1 MRCWSDAFDGRAA
14 DVTENR
20 LRRGLYLPPFGP
32 FGDPNTVV
40 DLAVRAEAAGWDG
53 VFLWDHVVSDASP
66 ISDSWTMLGAM
77 AVATQRILLGPTVTP
92 LPRRRPW
99 VVARQASTVSR
110 ISGGRLVLGA
120 GLGSDESGDFSR
132 FGEQTDQ
139 VARAAMLEEGLGIL
153 REIWSGEPVEHTGTD
168 YEVHLEAA
176 EREPHPI
183 PVWIASST
191 RHPGVL
197 RRAADYD
204 GIFPISDHTL
214 GPGEVADIVDALRG
228 AGVEPNHR
236 YDVAISGNASVAW
249 ERPNPDGVD
258 LTALAEAGATWWM
271 ESLIHF
277 DPLALSLEVV
287 DAGPP

>member
-1 MRCWSDAFDGRAA
+1 MGGS
-14 DVTENR
+14 R
-20 LRRGLYLPPFGP
+20 LRRGVYLPPFGP
-32 FGDPNTVV
+32 FGDPSTVV

-53 VFLWDHVVSDASP
+53 VFLWDHVVGGATP
-66 ISDSWTMLGAM
+66 ILDSWTTLGA
-77 AVATQRILLGPTVTP
+77 VAAATERILLGPTVTA

-110 ISGGRLVLGA
+110 LSGGRLVLGV
-120 GLGSDESGDFSR
+120 GLGSNESGDFTR
-132 FGEQTDQ
+132 FGEQTHQ
-139 VARAAMLEEGLGIL
+139 GTRGAMLDEGLVIL
-153 REIWSGEPVEHTGTD
+153 RAMWSGQSVDHAGPH

-176 EREPHPI
+176 DPEPHPI
-183 PVWIASST
+183 PIWVASSE
-191 RHPGVL
+191 RRPAVL
-197 RRAADYD
+197 RRAAGCQ

-214 GPGEVADIVDALRG
+214 SPEEVADIVEALRG
-228 AGVEPNHR
+228 AGARVGAGH
-236 YDVAISGNASVAW
+236 DVVVAGNASPAW

-258 LTALAEAGATWWM
+258 LTALADAGATWWM